1 MANVCNSGLDIGFAS
16 LGYMQV
22 GILGVIQGITELLP
36 ISSTAHMRVVP
47 ALLGWRDPGSA
58 FSAAMQMAALGAVV
72 SYFWRDV
79 RRVIF
84 GSVTAIRRSDYA
96 DPSFRFAVAVVIAT
110 IPIGVAGLALSSLLN
125 ACDSPLRGLVVIG
138 ISSIVMALL
147 LAAAELSCRHR
158 RVVEEMR
165 LKDALIVGLAQVGAL
180 IPGVSRSGSTLTAA
194 LFLNFKR
201 EEAARFSFLLGLPA
215 IALAGLKELWV
226 LYHAHIPIEAWSL
239 LLFGLLVASGSAF
252 IAIWGLMRFLERFS
266 AWPFVIYRALLGV
279 FLIIAVYSGMLK

>member
-1 MANVCNSGLDIGFAS
+1 MSELGRILANVCNSGLDIGFAS

-22 GILGVIQGITELLP
+22 GFLGVIQGITELLP

-125 ACDSPLRGLVVIG
+125 AAI
-138 ISSIVMALL
+138 
-147 LAAAELSCRHR
+147 HR
-158 RVVEEMR
+158 
-165 LKDALIVGLAQVGAL
+165 
-180 IPGVSRSGSTLTAA
+180 
-194 LFLNFKR
+194 
-201 EEAARFSFLLGLPA
+201 
-215 IALAGLKELWV
+215 
-226 LYHAHIPIEAWSL
+226 
-239 LLFGLLVASGSAF
+239 
-252 IAIWGLMRFLERFS
+252 
-266 AWPFVIYRALLGV
+266 
-279 FLIIAVYSGMLK
+279 